1 MNSQK
6 SDLPTVK
13 KQQKIPPP
21 LLFLA
26 GVVALKQM
34 PIWGAFQLHWFWTI
48 LPLLLSGILALGSLW
63 QFWQARTTISP
74 MTLEKTSFLVTDGV
88 YAWSRNPMY
97 LSLLLALF
105 AYFLW
110 LGNGLG
116 IVVLAAFVW
125 ELTHWQIKAEEYML
139 LTLFGEEYAQYCTR
153 VRRWI

>member
-1 MNSQK
+1 
-6 SDLPTVK
+6 
-13 KQQKIPPP
+13 
-21 LLFLA
+21 
-26 GVVALKQM
+26 
-34 PIWGAFQLHWFWTI
+34 
-48 LPLLLSGILALGSLW
+48 
-63 QFWQARTTISP
+63 
-74 MTLEKTSFLVTDGV
+74 
-88 YAWSRNPMY
+88 MY

-125 ELTHWQIKAEEYML
+125 ALTHWQIKAEEYML